1 MKNIKS
7 NNFEMDKWYEFN
19 GLLCGNCEVIRSHL
33 IMLGKMTVEQF
44 INEMT
49 HKFNILKF

>member
-19 GLLCGNCEVIRSHL
+19 GLLCGKCEVIRSDC
-33 IMLGKMTVEQF
+33 IILGKMKIGQF

-49 HKFNILKF
+49 QKFNILKF